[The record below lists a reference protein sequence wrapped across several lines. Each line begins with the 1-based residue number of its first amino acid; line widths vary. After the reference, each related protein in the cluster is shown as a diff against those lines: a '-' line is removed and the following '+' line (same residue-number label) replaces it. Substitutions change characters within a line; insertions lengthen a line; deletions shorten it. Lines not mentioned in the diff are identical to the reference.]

1 LLGEGGPGPLGE
13 GTPSMIRKSL
23 DRGPL
28 VLSYL
33 DNERPG
39 PVLVGLHGH
48 FGCAS
53 MLSFLEEI
61 HPGRLI
67 LIDQR
72 GHGFS
77 GHPRSYERQDY
88 LDDLDAVLTR
98 ENVVRPVILGHS
110 LGGVNAYQYA
120 ARTGNAQALVV
131 EDIGTTMDLS
141 NAWVLGLADTF
152 PTVRDAALG
161 LAAAG
166 VPPEPYFFESLVYD
180 QTAWRFRF
188 HREGMVESQIRMNG
202 DHGADWRR
210 VGCPVLLLHGT
221 ASWAAQTA
229 NLRQMVREVPQ
240 AELVEFEGAG
250 HTLHDER
257 RPEFLAAV
265 GAFLARIRGT
275 PAPLP

>member
-1 LLGEGGPGPLGE
+1 
-13 GTPSMIRKSL
+13 MIRKSF
-23 DRGPL
+23 DRGGQ

-33 DNERPG
+33 DNERAG

-53 MLSFLEEI
+53 MLSFLGGV

-77 GHPRSYERQDY
+77 GHATSYERQDY
-88 LDDLDAVLTR
+88 LDDLDAVLAR
-98 ENVVRPVILGHS
+98 EGVVKPVILGHS

-141 NAWVLGLADTF
+141 NAWVLGLPPTF
-152 PTVRDAALG
+152 PTVRDAALA
-161 LAAAG
+161 LEAVG

-180 QTAWRFRF
+180 GTAWRFRF
-188 HREGMVESQIRMNG
+188 DGPGMVESQRRMNG
-202 DHGADWRR
+202 DHWADWQK
-210 VGCPVLLLHGT
+210 VGCPVLLVHGT
-221 ASWAAQTA
+221 KSWAAETS
-229 NLRQMVREVPQ
+229 NLRQMVAQVPG
-240 AELVEFEGAG
+240 AELVEFVGAG

-257 RPEFLAAV
+257 RPEFLAALEP
-265 GAFLARIRGT
+265 FLARFRET
-275 PAPLP
+275 PVPLP